1 MWNSFKDLIFLLLQQ
16 IEAFTGDWGLAIIIL
31 TVLMRLVLWPITA
44 KQVKA
49 TYDMQKVQPEMK
61 KIQAKYADDKEKQ
74 NEEMMK
80 LYAEHKVNPFS
91 SCLPML
97 LQMPIFIALYQ
108 VLGGTPEKPGQLMQH
123 LADTGVGSFFGI
135 IPNLS
140 LAPSAVFKSGDYM
153 MFVPYLL
160 LIVIFGLSAWLPQ
173 ALMPG
178 EKSQKMIGLYM
189 GVFLLFVGW
198 GVPAGVLLYWDTSSL
213 LQIFQQQITQK
224 ALKSSTSGGSSSSEI
239 VVDEPET
246 KSSKKKAKASEVAQ
260 LNESN
265 SSKSSNQSNRKGT
278 NKK

>member
-1 MWNSFKDLIFLLLQQ
+1 MLLQQ
-16 IEAFTGDWGLAIIIL
+16 LEAFTGDWGLAIITL
-31 TVLMRLVLWPITA
+31 TVLMRLLLWPITA

-61 KIQAKYADDKEKQ
+61 KIQAKYADNKEKQ

-108 VLGGTPEKPGQLMQH
+108 VLGGTAEKPGQLMQH

-135 IPNLS
+135 ITNLS
-140 LAPSAVFKSGDYM
+140 LSPSAVFKSGNYIE
-153 MFVPYLL
+153 FVPYLL
-160 LIVIFGLSAWLPQ
+160 LVVIFGVSAWLPQ

-213 LQIFQQQITQK
+213 LQIFQQQITQR
-224 ALKSSTSGGSSSSEI
+224 ALKDVTTKGSDTGEI
-239 VVDEPET
+239 VVDKPQS
-246 KSSKKKAKASEVAQ
+246 KSAKQGSKTTAVVELESKTSKK
-260 LNESN
+260 
-265 SSKSSNQSNRKGT
+265 NQSKTN
-278 NKK
+278 NKKKNS